1 MTTAMI
7 IMLRLAFLIALFAP
21 ATAVLL
27 LVSCSAAN
35 SAEIECAPNGTCWP
49 MQYERTKQPRIML
62 VDDPR
67 KPCTRALKAGGWGKY
82 LKGKT
87 VIACTI
93 GMDLPQ
99 PIIILPRYLPDW
111 AIAAGW
117 TDEMVERYEIANA
130 HGVAVYKGKK

>member
-1 MTTAMI
+1 MI

-21 ATAVLL
+21 ALL
-27 LVSCSAAN
+27 LTTCIAN
-35 SAEIECAPNGTCWP
+35 SAEMECAPNGTCWP
-49 MQYERTKQPRIML
+49 VQYERTKQPRIML

-67 KPCTRALKAGGWGKY
+67 KPCTRALKAGGWTNY

-87 VIACTI
+87 VLACTV
-93 GMDLPQ
+93 GMDLPK
-99 PIIILPRYLPDW
+99 PIIILPRILPDW

-130 HGVAVYKGKK
+130 HGVAVYRENVK